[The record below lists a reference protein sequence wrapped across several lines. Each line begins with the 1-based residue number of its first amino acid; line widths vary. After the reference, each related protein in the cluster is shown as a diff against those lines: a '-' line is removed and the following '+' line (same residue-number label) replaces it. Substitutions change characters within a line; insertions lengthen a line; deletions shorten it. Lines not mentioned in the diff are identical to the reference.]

1 MKTMYFILFKSLF
14 VLGTLSRLSNGSV
27 VAIPPP
33 NGTFGVNIRTM
44 KLTDTSRF
52 DPFAPTPENRSAMLS
67 VFYPVAF
74 SKSCNIQLAEYMPPT
89 TAAVEDQSY
98 AGYGLPNGTF
108 ESLYLSLCHPSS
120 SSYTTCADD
129 FPLVIFSPGLGNSR
143 LIYNAIAQS
152 VSSYGY
158 TVVTVDHPYDADIV
172 EYPDGTFVLAANIS
186 TGEQIEL
193 SVETRVKDISFI
205 LDQLSI
211 PSTTNGVLPLSKK
224 GFKTSRVAMFGHSLG
239 GAATASTM
247 VNDSRIIGGINLEYV
262 TVRSFLRNVVDPSS

>member
-1 MKTMYFILFKSLF
+1 MHSTFVKFLF
-14 VLGTLSRLSNGSV
+14 VLGSLSRLSNGTV

-33 NGTFGVNIRTM
+33 NGTFGVNISTM

-52 DPFAPTPENRSAMLS
+52 DPFPSTPVHRSVMLS
-67 VFYPVAF
+67 VFYPVA
-74 SKSCNIQLAEYMPPT
+74 SAKSCKVQLAEYMPPT

-98 AGYGLPNGTF
+98 AEYGLPNGTF

-129 FPLVIFSPGLGNSR
+129 FPLVIFSPGLGDSR

-152 VSSYGY
+152 ISSYGY

-186 TGEQIEL
+186 TEAQIEL

-211 PSTTNGVLPLSKK
+211 PSTSNGILAPSNK
-224 GFKTSRVAMFGHSLG
+224 GVKTSRVAMYGHSLG

-247 VNDSRIIGGINLEYV
+247 VNDSRIIGGVNLEYATFRPV
-262 TVRSFLRNVVDPSS
+262 LRNI